1 MASRFVTE
9 VVRCFMDLQIGFFL
23 GLEHIFTIRRPTIAK
38 VDSARDATQAG
49 CHRRAHAPWPPMCEV
64 FMLCAAAAGRA
75 EKADVAEQRRAEAAL
90 AAAAPST
97 ERMTREFT
105 VTNDTKQS
113 FGLALTGKN
122 RVSSISPTGLAA
134 AAGVQQGDVL
144 LSVNG
149 VEVTDQA
156 KLFKQ
161 FRSIANGTT
170 VTFSVER

>member
-1 MASRFVTE
+1 
-9 VVRCFMDLQIGFFL
+9 
-23 GLEHIFTIRRPTIAK
+23 
-38 VDSARDATQAG
+38 
-49 CHRRAHAPWPPMCEV
+49 MCEL
-64 FMLCAAAAGRA
+64 FMLVGAAAGRA